1 MKSLG
6 TDGSSGGMTSRVYE
20 TNIPVLEDNEVQLFA
35 EMTGT
40 DVGQDRFSQSK
51 ANLTKFASVGG
62 WN

>member
-1 MKSLG
+1 
-6 TDGSSGGMTSRVYE
+6 MTSRVYE